1 MKDYQIS
8 SFKSAMSG
16 PHLRNS
22 LIVMGVVGTVLNLIN
37 QGDVLTGTSRLEI
50 PKLILTY
57 LMPFLVV
64 SFGTWSALCQAAK
77 EAAEM
82 RDRDTP

>member
-1 MKDYQIS
+1 
-8 SFKSAMSG
+8 MSG

-82 RDRDTP
+82 RDRDTS

>member
-1 MKDYQIS
+1 
-8 SFKSAMSG
+8 
-16 PHLRNS
+16 
-22 LIVMGVVGTVLNLIN
+22 MGVVGTVLNLIN

>member
-1 MKDYQIS
+1 
-8 SFKSAMSG
+8 MSG